1 MIRIINN
8 MKIVRNRKDLIN
20 YLNNIRINNQV
31 GLVPTMGSIHQGHLS
46 LIDQSVKNKYIT
58 CVSIFINPTQFNRIS
73 DFKSYPRSEKK
84 DLKLL
89 KKSGC
94 DIVFIP
100 STKDMYPKKIKIKK
114 IVKKYRNILCD
125 NFRPGHF
132 DGVVTIVNKLLY
144 IFVPDFVFFGEK
156 DYQQLK
162 IIEELIKIK
171 KINTKVVN
179 CKSIRDNLGMS
190 LSSRYNLFNKSQKI
204 KFEKI
209 SNIILDF
216 VKKIKNE
223 KKFNIERNLCI
234 KKLKDNGVTKI
245 DYVEI
250 RNNKTMSKS
259 KLTKNSRLF
268 VAFYLDNIRV
278 IDNYLL

>member
-31 GLVPTMGSIHQGHLS
+31 GLIPTMGSIHQGHLS
-46 LIDQSVKNKYIT
+46 LIKQSVKNKYIT
-58 CVSIFINPTQFNRIS
+58 CVSIFINPTQFNRTS

-89 KKSGC
+89 KKNGC

-125 NFRPGHF
+125 NSRPGHF

-144 IFVPDFVFFGEK
+144 IFVPDFVFFWRK
-156 DYQQLK
+156 RLST
-162 IIEELIKIK
+162 IENYRRAYKNK
-171 KINTKVVN
+171 KN
-179 CKSIRDNLGMS
+179 
-190 LSSRYNLFNKSQKI
+190 
-204 KFEKI
+204 
-209 SNIILDF
+209 
-216 VKKIKNE
+216 
-223 KKFNIERNLCI
+223 
-234 KKLKDNGVTKI
+234 
-245 DYVEI
+245 
-250 RNNKTMSKS
+250 
-259 KLTKNSRLF
+259 
-268 VAFYLDNIRV
+268 
-278 IDNYLL
+278 